1 MALFASFLQSPGLI
15 SADTKL
21 DLTGDPIGFLGRA
34 AHLWSSVAPLGQVQ
48 NQAYGYFFPHGA
60 FFALGDLL
68 SLPAWITQ
76 RLWWA
81 LLLWVGFV
89 GFVRLADA
97 LGVGSRWSRIFAA
110 LVFVASPRVLTTIGS
125 ISSET
130 LPVMLAPWVLAP
142 VVMALGHVAATKTP
156 RRLAFESACA
166 LALMGAVNAVAT
178 VAAAS
183 VAIIWWLMHTP
194 LRGHAARW
202 WRFGVWWL
210 LGAVMACLWW
220 IVPLLILS
228 QVSPPF
234 LDFIESS
241 RVTTEW
247 VSLTEV
253 LRGTSSWT
261 PFVSPERVAGAGLV
275 TQPAAVVATGILA
288 AAGLTGLAMRAMPAR
303 GRLTIILIIG
313 LLLIC
318 LGYPGQLGSP
328 IGESVR
334 VFLDGA
340 GAPLRNV
347 HKWEPLIRIPLTL
360 GIAHLLARV
369 PTPDIAGWRGTRGAF
384 AHPERSKPVAAAV
397 VVLVALLAAG
407 SMVWTRSMAA
417 PGSYSAIPSY
427 WSDTAKWLEDNG
439 ADENRRALVV
449 PGSPFANQTW
459 GLTRDEPLQVLADE
473 PWAVRDAIPLTPP
486 GAIRAMDSV
495 QRSISEGRPMA
506 GLAATLAQQGISY
519 VVVRAD
525 LDPSTSRSTRPVL
538 ARNAIAGSPGMTLVA
553 GFGPEVGPPS
563 IDDDIVS
570 DSGLRPKLPAISIY
584 EVDSTVGFDGTRP
597 ATVPLEEMPRV
608 FGGPESLA
616 QLQNNAAIAGEPPL
630 GPVVLQSDAQ
640 DAGLPEAPMV
650 VTDSPTNR
658 EVDFGRVDDH
668 SSGIRTPDDPRLT
681 QNAVADYPVD
691 GQPLVQGQWLLDEQ
705 PDQVSVS
712 TSGSASDATQL
723 GQTSPGSAPAAAFDG
738 NPNTS
743 WVSRGLDS
751 AVGQWL
757 QLDFTAPRSRL
768 ALDITLGTALGP
780 GVSTLLITTEAGST
794 VASGVSPGTATRVV
808 PPSGP
813 TRWIQ
818 IRAIETENHTAGNQF
833 VISEVELR
841 DAAAD
846 RVIPV
851 RHRVVL
857 PELVAGQQV
866 SQWSLGPELPGRA
879 ACVAD
884 GDVTLCS
891 DALSLPTEEPG
902 TFGRVLSVPSAV
914 SVNPAVTVTA
924 RPSEALTRLLSDPT
938 EITATGD
945 SAIVDPRGAP
955 MAAVDGDPG
964 TSWIARIPKPG
975 EARPTL
981 SLHLPTPQ
989 TVSGLKITV
998 PPRQFPAD
1006 PLLVGVD
1013 LGNGRQVRE
1022 VGDDGVIRLNPLQTS
1037 SIAITVLEKAEIL
1050 DANSLGFADLAPT
1063 GVAEVEVLGSD
1074 IPPADPDRPIEV
1086 DCSSGPGLT
1095 ISGGTE
1101 RFSLKTT
1108 AGALRSGAP
1117 IAATPCGSAPLALPA
1132 GEQELAVNPG
1142 DAFSVA
1148 AVTLTATNAQIPRA
1162 VPQPTDVTRWDAT
1175 DRRVEVTAAAADRV
1189 LIVPE
1194 SVNTGWE
1201 AHAGDTEL
1209 TPLTVNG
1216 WQQGWIIP
1224 AGYSGAI
1231 HLTYPLDQP
1240 YRWSIGIGLALV
1252 ALLFIATLLP
1262 TRRTPAPTWAVAQP
1276 IRAGVVAP
1284 VLLAGAVYLLTGPVG
1299 LIISAVVAGAVTAV
1313 SLLARRTR
1321 HHQFGAALVAIMM
1334 LLATFGLAS
1343 GPWRSSLGYTGWDWW
1358 VQLPALLAV
1367 VLVAWLTIDVPRW
1380 LVRLVSRR
1388 PVSRR
1393 HG

>member
-21 DLTGDPIGFLGRA
+21 DLTGDPLGFLGRA
-34 AHLWSSVAPLGQVQ
+34 AHLWSSIAPLGQVQ

-68 SLPAWITQ
+68 SIPAWITQ

-81 LLLWVGFV
+81 VLLWVGFV

-110 LVFVASPRVLTTIGS
+110 LVFVTSPRVLTTIGS

-130 LPVMLAPWVLAP
+130 LPMMLAPWVLAP
-142 VVMALGHVAATKTP
+142 VVMALNHPVPTKTP

-178 VAAAS
+178 LAAAS
-183 VAIIWWLMHTP
+183 VAIIWWLLHTP
-194 LRGHAARW
+194 LRGGAARW
-202 WRFGVWWL
+202 WRFGAWWL
-210 LGAVMACLWW
+210 LGGVMACLWW

-253 LRGTSSWT
+253 LRGTSAWT

-275 TQPAAVVATGILA
+275 SQPAAVVATGVLA

-303 GRLTIILIIG
+303 GRLTVILIVG

-328 IGESVR
+328 IGESIR
-334 VFLDGA
+334 VFLDGT

-347 HKWEPLIRIPLTL
+347 HKWEPLIRILLVL

-369 PTPDIAGWRGTRGAF
+369 PTPQTIGWRGMRVAF

-407 SMVWTRSMAA
+407 SMVWTRSLAA

-427 WSDTAKWLEDNG
+427 WEDTADWLDDNG

-495 QRSISEGRPMA
+495 QRAIAAGTPMP

-525 LDPSTSRSTRPVL
+525 LDPATSRSARPVL
-538 ARNAIAGSPGMTLVA
+538 AQNAIAGSPGMSRVA
-553 GFGPEVGPPS
+553 TFGPEVGAPT

-570 DSGLRPKLPAISIY
+570 DSGLRPKLPAIQIFR
-584 EVDSTVGFDGTRP
+584 VDSSVAFPGTRP
-597 ATVPLEEMPRV
+597 ATVPLDAMPRV
-608 FGGPESLA
+608 AGGPESLA
-616 QLQNNAAIAGEPPL
+616 QLQNNAAIADESPL
-630 GPVVLQSDAQ
+630 GPVVLQSDA
-640 DAGLPEAPMV
+640 DKAGLPEVPMV
-650 VTDSPTNR
+650 VTDTPTNR

-681 QNAVADYPVD
+681 QNAAADYPVD
-691 GQPLVQGQWLLDEQ
+691 GQPLVQGEWLLDGR
-705 PDQVSVS
+705 PDQLSVS
-712 TSGSASDATQL
+712 ASGSASDATQL
-723 GQTSPGSAPAAAFDG
+723 GQSSPGSAPSAAFDQ

-757 QLDFTAPRSRL
+757 QLDFAEPRERL

-794 VASGVSPGTATRVV
+794 VVSGVSPGTVTRVV

-813 TRWIQ
+813 TRWVQ
-818 IRAIETENHTAGNQF
+818 IRAVDTENHTAGNQF

-846 RVIPV
+846 RVLPI
-851 RHRVVL
+851 RHRIVL
-857 PELVAGQQV
+857 PELIAGQQV
-866 SQWSLGPELPGRA
+866 SQWDLGPELPGRA
-879 ACVAD
+879 ACVPD

-891 DALSLPTEEPG
+891 ESLSLPTEEPG
-902 TFGRVLSVPSAV
+902 TFGRVLSVPSPV
-914 SVNPAVTVTA
+914 SVEPSVTVTA
-924 RPSEALTRLLSDPT
+924 RPSEALTALLSDPT
-938 EITATGD
+938 EITASGE
-945 SAIVDPRGAP
+945 SAMIDPRGGP
-955 MAAVDGDPG
+955 SAAVDGDPG
-964 TSWIARIPKPG
+964 TSWIARAG
-975 EARPTL
+975 ESGDADPTL
-981 SLHLPTPQ
+981 RLQLPAPQ
-989 TVSGLKITV
+989 IVDGLRITV
-998 PPRQFPAD
+998 PSRQFPAD

-1022 VGDDGVIRLNPLQTS
+1022 VGDDGVIALDPHETS
-1037 SIAITVLEKAEIL
+1037 AITIVILEKQEIL

-1063 GVAEVEVLGSD
+1063 GIAEVEVLGAD
-1074 IPPADPDRPIEV
+1074 LPPADPDRPIEV
-1086 DCSSGPGLT
+1086 NCFEGPGLT
-1095 ISGGTE
+1095 IAGTTA
-1101 RFSLKTT
+1101 RFSLETT
-1108 AGALRSGAP
+1108 AAALRSGAP
-1117 IAATPCGSAPLALPA
+1117 IRAALCGTTDLELPA

-1142 DAFSVA
+1142 DAFSVS
-1148 AVTLTATNAQIPRA
+1148 AVTLTAAGAQIPRA
-1162 VPQPTDVTRWDAT
+1162 APDPTTVTRWDAT
-1175 DRRVEVTAAAADRV
+1175 DRRVEVVAASEDRV

-1194 SVNTGWE
+1194 SANPGWQ
-1201 AHAGDTEL
+1201 ARAGDTTLES
-1209 TPLTVNG
+1209 LTVNG

-1224 AGYSGAI
+1224 AGYAGAI
-1231 HLTYPLDQP
+1231 SLTFPLDQP
-1240 YRWSIGIGLALV
+1240 YRWSIGIGLVLV
-1252 ALLFIATLLP
+1252 ALLFVATLLP
-1262 TRRTPAPTWAVAQP
+1262 ARRSPATSTPVAQP
-1276 IRAGVVAP
+1276 IRAGIAAP
-1284 VLLAGAVYLLTGPVG
+1284 LLLAGAVYLLTGAVG
-1299 LIISAVVAGAVTAV
+1299 LVVAAVVAGTVTATA
-1313 SLLARRTR
+1313 LLSRRARRR
-1321 HHQFGAALVAIMM
+1321 NFGAGIVAVMM

-1367 VLVAWLTIDVPRW
+1367 VLLAWLAIDVPRW
-1380 LVRLVSRR
+1380 LIRLRYRFRR
-1388 PVSRR
+1388 
-1393 HG
+1393 